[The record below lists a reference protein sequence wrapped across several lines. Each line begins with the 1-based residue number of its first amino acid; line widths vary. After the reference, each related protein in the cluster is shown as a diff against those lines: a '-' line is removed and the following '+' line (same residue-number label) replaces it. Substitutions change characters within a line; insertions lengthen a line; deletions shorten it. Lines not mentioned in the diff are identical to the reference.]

1 MKATIVFSIGVIII
15 SSNQMIIDAGS
26 SLYRKNF
33 DDWMEPIKLEPLK
46 PIKWESLKPIKW
58 EPLKPLKPIKLEHI
72 ESLKP
77 IKWEPLKPLKPIKW
91 EPLKPIK
98 PIKLEPIIEGQPVV
112 IPEEL
117 KFKHRDECKAYFEH
131 LIGKIYGGECSRD
144 YMCSNISYCEK
155 KKGSKTSDG
164 HCNLSTLVYFSLAIG
179 VIVFL
184 LLSWMIVQCIFL
196 LASCIVK
203 LVTKMKPFRKNYK
216 QMKNSNDV
224 ENTGA

>member
-1 MKATIVFSIGVIII
+1 
-15 SSNQMIIDAGS
+15 MIIDAGS
-26 SLYRKNF
+26 GLHGKNF
-33 DDWMEPIKLEPLK
+33 DDWMEPFKVEPLK

-77 IKWEPLKPLKPIKW
+77 IKWEPLKPLKPIRR
-91 EPLKPIK
+91 EPMK

-164 HCNLSTLVYFSLAIG
+164 YCNLSTLVYFSLAIG

-196 LASCIVK
+196 LASCIIK

>member
-1 MKATIVFSIGVIII
+1 
-15 SSNQMIIDAGS
+15 MIIDAGS
-26 SLYRKNF
+26 GLHGNSF

-46 PIKWESLKPIKW
+46 PIKWE
-58 EPLKPLKPIKLEHI
+58 PLKPLKPIKLE
-72 ESLKP
+72 P
-77 IKWEPLKPLKPIKW
+77 IIVR
-91 EPLKPIK
+91 
-98 PIKLEPIIEGQPVV
+98 EPIV
-112 IPEEL
+112 IPED

-144 YMCSNISYCEK
+144 YMCSKISYCEK
-155 KKGSKTSDG
+155 KKGNKTSDG

-196 LASCIVK
+196 FASCIVK

-224 ENTGA
+224 ENTG